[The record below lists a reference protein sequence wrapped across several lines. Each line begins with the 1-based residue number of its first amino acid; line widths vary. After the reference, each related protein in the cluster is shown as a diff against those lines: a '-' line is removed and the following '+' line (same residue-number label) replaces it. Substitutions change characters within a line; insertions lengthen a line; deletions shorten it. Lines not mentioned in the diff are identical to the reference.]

1 MRSKER
7 DALKRKIEQRPSKQ
21 KLVTQHIL
29 LTASNADPSIQRKA
43 EELKRC
49 KLKDDLNKKLQHRPG
64 PLELIT
70 KKILQADAELEQ
82 AIQGFFFKADF
93 GSYL

>member
-1 MRSKER
+1 DGGDRRKSVLRSKER

-49 KLKDDLNKKLQHRPG
+49 KLKDDLNKNCSIDLVHSSLSPRKFYKPMRSWSKQY
-64 PLELIT
+64 
-70 KKILQADAELEQ
+70 K
-82 AIQGFFFKADF
+82 
-93 GSYL
+93 